1 MKMQP
6 EEILF
11 GKLPPQAK
19 ELEEAVIGACLI
31 EQQSL
36 AIAIELLQ
44 PECFYMPSHQYIF
57 ESITLLFA
65 KGQPIDILTVAEKLK
80 AMGKLEQVGGFH
92 YLATVTS
99 KIASGANTEHH
110 AHIIIE
116 KYLARELIKL
126 SSEAINASYS
136 PETDILEQLDDMSI
150 KVLNLRGKNIKNK
163 PVHIEQV
170 ANDNMAEIKL
180 KSKSD
185 NKQIGI
191 QTGIKA
197 IDDILV
203 GLQPYLYIIGA
214 RPGGGKCLA
223 KGTKVLMYNGHV
235 KNVEDVVNGEYVM
248 GDDSTPRLVSG
259 VTVGSEEMFE
269 IIPIKGQSFTV
280 NKSHIL
286 SLRMS
291 SNNGNV
297 YKKGQIINISVE
309 DYLNQNQKFK
319 HHAKLW
325 RTGVDFDDRN
335 VDVSPYL
342 YGLWIGDGNKRDV
355 RITNCDKEVTDYL
368 KTISSSVYSDKRNG
382 VTTFGGFK
390 NKYFRELVK
399 NSIVEGKK
407 TIKKEYLINSRE
419 KRLELLAGIIDTD
432 GYLSN
437 NCFEVVTKYDALKD
451 DILFLCRSLGL
462 AAYYSDKV
470 GTIKSTNF
478 KGNYY
483 RLVISGNIDEI
494 PCRIKRRKA
503 EKRKQVK
510 DVLNV
515 GFKVESKG
523 IGEYFGFAV
532 DKNNL
537 FLLGDFT
544 VTHNTGLV
552 CSLINNISI
561 ENLTSCAFFSLEM
574 SKESIEL
581 RLKTIRTGISY
592 SRLLKGEIYENEW
605 ERLYEETE
613 VIAGSPIFIDDAS
626 GINIVDLR
634 SKIINLVSKF
644 GVKIV
649 FVDYIQR
656 MTSAEKGQKDTRI
669 IINEI
674 SAGLARIAKDL
685 KIPIV
690 ALSQLGR
697 SVEST
702 KDKIP
707 ELQHLKES
715 GNLEEDAYAVL
726 FIYRPEYYGLPTFT
740 EKNSDVEAKD
750 KAQIFIAKHKN
761 GKLGDPII
769 TFEKEKM
776 LFKDIESGF
785 TQFPVKTTFPRGK
798 EDDFTY
804 F

>member
-1 MKMQP
+1 MKRQP
-6 EEILF
+6 EEILSNYMF
-11 GKLPPQAK
+11 GKLPPQSL

-57 ESITLLFA
+57 EAITLLFA

-126 SSEAINASYS
+126 SLEAINASYS

-214 RPGGGKCLA
+214 RPGMGKTA
-223 KGTKVLMYNGHV
+223 
-235 KNVEDVVNGEYVM
+235 
-248 GDDSTPRLVSG
+248 
-259 VTVGSEEMFE
+259 
-269 IIPIKGQSFTV
+269 
-280 NKSHIL
+280 
-286 SLRMS
+286 
-291 SNNGNV
+291 
-297 YKKGQIINISVE
+297 
-309 DYLNQNQKFK
+309 
-319 HHAKLW
+319 
-325 RTGVDFDDRN
+325 
-335 VDVSPYL
+335 
-342 YGLWIGDGNKRDV
+342 
-355 RITNCDKEVTDYL
+355 
-368 KTISSSVYSDKRNG
+368 
-382 VTTFGGFK
+382 
-390 NKYFRELVK
+390 
-399 NSIVEGKK
+399 
-407 TIKKEYLINSRE
+407 
-419 KRLELLAGIIDTD
+419 
-432 GYLSN
+432 
-437 NCFEVVTKYDALKD
+437 
-451 DILFLCRSLGL
+451 
-462 AAYYSDKV
+462 
-470 GTIKSTNF
+470 
-478 KGNYY
+478 
-483 RLVISGNIDEI
+483 
-494 PCRIKRRKA
+494 
-503 EKRKQVK
+503 
-510 DVLNV
+510 
-515 GFKVESKG
+515 
-523 IGEYFGFAV
+523 
-532 DKNNL
+532 
-537 FLLGDFT
+537 
-544 VTHNTGLV
+544 LV
-552 CSLINNISI
+552 CTLLNNISI
-561 ENLTSCAFFSLEM
+561 ENLTASAFFSLEM

-656 MTSAEKGQKDTRI
+656 MTSAEKGQKDTRLMT
-669 IINEI
+669 NEI

-690 ALSQLGR
+690 ALSQLSR
-697 SVEST
+697 TVEST

-707 ELQHLKES
+707 DLQHLKES
-715 GNLEEDAYAVL
+715 GNLEEDAYSVIFL
-726 FIYRPEYYGLPTFT
+726 YRPEYYGFETFT
-740 EKNSDVEAKD
+740 EENKDELAKD
-750 KAQIFIAKHKN
+750 KAQILVAKHKN

-785 TQFPVKTTFPRGK
+785 TQFPVKTTFPKGK
-798 EDDFTY
+798 EDDFTD